1 MNSVLRNR
9 PQALLLFPL
18 FVYLLLPLFGSVW
31 HMVVPEHDHLL
42 ASVPE
47 PDLFAPG
54 GHSHLVGVTC
64 ETCGGLRLAPLET
77 VIHAFDPISAL
88 QVFAIMIGLGALFVL
103 LASRG
108 RSTRV
113 VWPALFLQS
122 PLLLPLELPPS
133 A

>member
-1 MNSVLRNR
+1 MNSVLRDR
-9 PQALLLFPL
+9 LHALALFPL
-18 FVYLLLPLFGSVW
+18 FIYLLLPLFGPVW

-42 ASVPE
+42 AAVTG

-64 ETCGGLRLAPLET
+64 ETCSGPWLAPFET

-88 QVFAIMIGLGALFVL
+88 QVFAIMIGPGALFIL
-103 LASRG
+103 LAPRG
-108 RSTRV
+108 RSSRV
-113 VWPALFLQS
+113 IWPALFLQS